1 MKGSQATVGR
11 RQLNSRGT
19 GQNKKGSACPHG
31 LHRPIQDER
40 NSPFKNN
47 SF

>member
-1 MKGSQATVGR
+1 MKGSQATFGGR
-11 RQLNSRGT
+11 KLNIRGT

-31 LHRPIQDER
+31 LHRPVQNER
-40 NSPFKNN
+40 GF